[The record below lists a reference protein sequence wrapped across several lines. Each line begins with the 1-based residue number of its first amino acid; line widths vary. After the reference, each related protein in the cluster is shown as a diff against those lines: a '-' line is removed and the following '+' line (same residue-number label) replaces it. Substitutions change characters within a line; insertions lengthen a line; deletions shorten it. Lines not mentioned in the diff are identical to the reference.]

1 MGPCVA
7 EVVRFTG
14 GWLFDQV
21 MAGWDVWVL
30 TPEHPDCR
38 PLQILGVRS
47 ADLESSLARMVKV
60 PCLQIIAL
68 RADLYGQDERIR
80 RLVLDTAADSQADV
94 RLWGGQWPP
103 GLDDTAGP
111 VQHRLSVAARAFKAQ
126 ALAATAAPAGAGGAG
141 PAGAGGGPAGAE
153 AAEAE
158 LFRRFR
164 AAEKA
169 TDGHVLVGKN
179 LLRGHEKQ
187 PPCSPCR
194 ESSWSPWS
202 KRSPRR
208 SAPAISAIS
217 VRGSSR
223 SRTATAVTSPGTT
236 TTW

>member
-1 MGPCVA
+1 VTMGPCVA

-30 TPEHPDCR
+30 TTEHPDCR

-126 ALAATAAPAGAGGAG
+126 ALAATAAPAGAAGPAG
-141 PAGAGGGPAGAE
+141 PAGAEVTGP
-153 AAEAE
+153 AEAE

-164 AAEKA
+164 AAEKT
-169 TDGHVLVGKN
+169 TDGRVLAGKN
-179 LLRGHEKQ
+179 L
-187 PPCSPCR
+187 
-194 ESSWSPWS
+194 
-202 KRSPRR
+202 
-208 SAPAISAIS
+208 
-217 VRGSSR
+217 
-223 SRTATAVTSPGTT
+223 
-236 TTW
+236 